1 VYLTLLS
8 TGIKAIAMG
17 VFEVGATHF
26 DDLDGF
32 NSELAEID
40 TDELENDL
48 YIIVG
53 FSHLSE
59 REFED
64 LLKIRGY
71 SFTDLGAVKKIHRT
85 YRLGGDDGDGEDEDD
100 EEKRVAEYYLH
111 YDETTGLILFYT
123 DIRKTKEIDETVGEL
138 LSKQPSVHY
147 LHVGPQLFRTIRET
161 IRNEP
166 HAEITRFIADRSEA
180 SDHPARIRGNYKRT
194 IQYHGDDGLET
205 LAEMETNY
213 GVKPR
218 NITFNITN
226 TAKFRVIRDGVF
238 ALSDGDASRFFEYV
252 ELCITEA
259 LEVKEAFDSS
269 TFEMLSTTESLS
281 VPTSEP
287 VAIQLATPLE
297 YSEIEG
303 IKSKMAEEDYLLVDS
318 FKQEGSVLFSTKVF
332 DTRKDNTFRIRASND
347 VIRVFPQE
355 SDENV
360 GSFLRF
366 HEFVEENIDPNTSVT
381 AEG

>member
-1 VYLTLLS
+1 
-8 TGIKAIAMG
+8 MG

-32 NSELAEID
+32 NSELAELD
-40 TDELENDL
+40 TDDLENDL

-59 REFED
+59 REFEE
-64 LLKIRGY
+64 LLKVRGY
-71 SFTDLGAVKKIHRT
+71 SFTDLGAVKKIRRT
-85 YRLGGDDGDGEDEDD
+85 YRPSGDDGDGEDEDD
-100 EEKRVAEYYLH
+100 EEEERVAEYYLH
-111 YDETTGLILFYT
+111 YDETTGLILFFT

-138 LSKQPSVHY
+138 LWKKPSVHY
-147 LHVGPQLFRTIRET
+147 LHVGPQLFRTLREAIRD
-161 IRNEP
+161 EP
-166 HAEITRFIADRSEA
+166 HAEITRFIADRSED
-180 SDHPARIRGNYKRT
+180 SDLPARIRGGYKRT

-218 NITFNITN
+218 NITFKITN

-238 ALSDGDASRFFEYV
+238 ALSDGDVSRFFDYV
-252 ELCITEA
+252 ELCITGA

-269 TFEMLSTTESLS
+269 SFEMLSTTESLS

-287 VAIQLATPLE
+287 VAIQLGTPIA
-297 YSEIEG
+297 YSEIED
-303 IKSKMAEEDYLLVDS
+303 IKSKMADEDYLLVDS
-318 FKQEGSVLFSTKVF
+318 FKQEGSVLFTTKVF
-332 DTRKDNTFRIRASND
+332 DTRKDNTFRIRASDD
-347 VIRVFPQE
+347 VIRVFPQK

-366 HEFVEENIDPNTSVT
+366 HEFVEENIDPNTSVS

>member
-1 VYLTLLS
+1 
-8 TGIKAIAMG
+8 MG

-26 DDLDGF
+26 DDLDDF

-40 TDELENDL
+40 TDDLDNDL

-53 FSHLSE
+53 FSHLLE
-59 REFED
+59 REFEK
-64 LLKIRGY
+64 LLKARGY
-71 SFTDLGAVKKIHRT
+71 SFTNLGAVKKIRRT
-85 YRLGGDDGDGEDEDD
+85 YRPSGDSVDREDEDEED
-100 EEKRVAEYYLH
+100 ERVAEYYLH

-138 LSKQPSVHY
+138 LSKKPAVHY
-147 LHVGPQLFRTIRET
+147 LHVGPQLFRTLREAIRD
-161 IRNEP
+161 EP
-166 HAEITRFIADRSEA
+166 HAEITRFIADRSED
-180 SDHPARIRGNYKRT
+180 SDLPARIRGGYKRT

-218 NITFNITN
+218 NITFKITN

-238 ALSDGDASRFFEYV
+238 ALSDGDVSRFFDYV

-259 LEVKEAFDSS
+259 LKVKEAFDSS
-269 TFEMLSTTESLS
+269 SFEVLSTTESLS

-287 VAIQLATPLE
+287 VAIQLGTPLK
-297 YSEIEG
+297 YSEIED
-303 IKSKMAEEDYLLVDS
+303 IKSKMADEDYLLVDS
-318 FKQEGSVLFSTKVF
+318 FKQEGSVLFTTKVL
-332 DTRKDNTFRIRASND
+332 DTRKENTFRIRASD
-347 VIRVFPQE
+347 EVIRVFPQE

-366 HEFVEENIDPNTSVT
+366 HEFVEENIDPNTSVS